1 MASPSTAEVQ
11 AMISTA
17 IQIAVAD
24 VDVRFGA
31 ILQEQVSRQQAEVA
45 LKAVIDEVKK
55 DFEDSR
61 MRTDTM
67 CQGLNQHPVRG
78 PQDGD

>member
-1 MASPSTAEVQ
+1 MASPSTSEVQ

-31 ILQEQVSRQQAEVA
+31 ILQEQVSRQQAEAA
-45 LKAVIDEVKK
+45 LVSIIDEAKK
-55 DFEDSR
+55 EFEDSR
-61 MRTDTM
+61 KRIDSM
-67 CQGLNQHPVRG
+67 CQGFNT
-78 PQDGD
+78 